1 MSRIVRILLVI
12 VGVLLLIV
20 TVGPFL
26 VPVPPLDD
34 TVPPEALADPDSRFV
49 EVAGIRV
56 HYKLQGEGSP
66 AMVLLHGF
74 GASTFSWREVMD
86 PLAEDGTVVAFD
98 RPAFGLTER
107 PMRNTEDWPG
117 YNPYSPEAQ
126 VRLVVELMDALDIP
140 SAVLIGNSAGGT
152 VAALTAL
159 TYPERVDALVLV
171 DAAIYTG
178 GGTPRWIRPL
188 LNTPQMRHLGP
199 LIARR
204 IRDWGRDFGR
214 SAWHDPDEIPPEFWE
229 GYLTP
234 LRAENWDRALWEL
247 TSASR
252 SSDLSEHL
260 DDLTLP
266 VLVITGDDDRIVP
279 TEQSIRLAEELPNA
293 QLVVLE
299 ACGHIPQEECPGPWL
314 DAVELFLFQ

>member
-1 MSRIVRILLVI
+1 
-12 VGVLLLIV
+12 LLLIV